1 MESENIDSENMKTEN
16 MESQNIDF
24 ESVSSVTAL
33 EALSKLLNPEEEDD
47 SDCGQTNGLS
57 TIGAMGPGNIGP
69 PQIEELKVIPETS
82 EENNEDIWNSE
93 EIPEGAEHDDMWD
106 VREIPE
112 YEIIFRQQVGTEDI
126 FLGLSKKDS
135 STGCCSELVA
145 KIKLPN
151 TNPSDIQID
160 VQETILDLR
169 TPQKKLLIT
178 LPELVECASAKAF
191 YVPET
196 ETLEISMTMKRE
208 LDIANF
214 F

>member
-1 MESENIDSENMKTEN
+1 MESENMDPEN
-16 MESQNIDF
+16 METKNM
-24 ESVSSVTAL
+24 ESRSMDIETVSSVTAL
-33 EALSKLLNPEEEDD
+33 QALTKLLNPEEEDD
-47 SDCGQTNGLS
+47 SDYGQTSGLS

-82 EENNEDIWNSE
+82 EKNNEDIWNSE

-106 VREIPE
+106 AREIPE
-112 YEIIFRQQVGTEDI
+112 YEIVFRQQVGTEDV

-135 STGCCSELVA
+135 STGCCTELVA

-151 TNPSDIQID
+151 TNASDIQID
-160 VQETILDLR
+160 IQETILDLR

-178 LPELVECASAKAF
+178 LPAPVESTSAKGF
-191 YVPET
+191 YISET
-196 ETLEISMTMKRE
+196 ETLEIIMIMKRE

-214 F
+214 

>member
-1 MESENIDSENMKTEN
+1 VESENMDFENMETEN
-16 MESQNIDF
+16 MDF

-33 EALSKLLNPEEEDD
+33 EGLSKLLNPEEEDD
-47 SDCGQTNGLS
+47 SDYGQTNGLS

-69 PQIEELKVIPETS
+69 PQIEELKVNPETS

-93 EIPEGAEHDDMWD
+93 EVPEGAEHDDMWD

-145 KIKLPN
+145 KIKLPK

-160 VQETILDLR
+160 IQETILDLR

-191 YVPET
+191 YILET
-196 ETLEISMTMKRE
+196 ETLEITMTMKRE

>member
-1 MESENIDSENMKTEN
+1 MDSENMETEN
-16 MESQNIDF
+16 MDF

-33 EALSKLLNPEEEDD
+33 EGLSKLLNPEEEDD
-47 SDCGQTNGLS
+47 SDYGQTNGLS

-69 PQIEELKVIPETS
+69 PQIEELKVNPETS

-93 EIPEGAEHDDMWD
+93 EVPEGAEHDDMWD

-160 VQETILDLR
+160 IQETILDLR

-191 YVPET
+191 YISET
-196 ETLEISMTMKRE
+196 ETLEITMTMKRE